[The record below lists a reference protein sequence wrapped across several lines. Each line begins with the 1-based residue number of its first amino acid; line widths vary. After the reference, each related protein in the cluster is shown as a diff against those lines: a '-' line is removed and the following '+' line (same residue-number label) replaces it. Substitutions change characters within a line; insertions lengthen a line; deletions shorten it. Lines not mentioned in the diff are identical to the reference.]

1 MKRATG
7 FTLIELMV
15 TVAIMAV
22 LALAGMPFAR
32 SWMESNRQ
40 MQVRNLLWE
49 GIAQSRAVALR
60 NPGGTAAGPAARLER
75 TGAGVLRV
83 TCVDGIAPDGAA
95 TPCVPDPDANPE
107 RVLWKSAVLPG
118 GGTSTLQLATAGNV
132 ISPADW
138 TCVAF
143 DNRGHRVTT
152 GADCVTAAGTPRIA
166 IGFNNQDPLYVD
178 LL

>member
-1 MKRATG
+1 MKRAAG

-22 LALAGMPFAR
+22 LALAGMPFAK

-60 NPGGTAAGPAARLER
+60 NPGGTTAGPAARLER
-75 TGAGVLRV
+75 TGVGVLQV
-83 TCVDGIAPDGAA
+83 ACVDGVAPDGAA
-95 TPCVPDPDANPE
+95 IPCVPDPDANPD
-107 RVLWKSAVLPG
+107 RVVWKSVVLPG
-118 GGTSTLQLATAGNV
+118 GDTSTLRLTNV
-132 ISPADW
+132 IDAADW

-143 DNRGHRVTT
+143 DNRGHRVTA
-152 GADCVTAAGTPRIA
+152 GADCATAAGTPRIA
-166 IGFNNQDPLYVD
+166 IGFNDQEPLYVD